1 MSDILESAREHFKSK
16 DIKRIEIPEWET
28 KDGKPSVIYATPLTL
43 AEKRRLT
50 RDTRPDDVT
59 LFANVLILKAE
70 DDKGNKIYKLD
81 DKHSLLHT
89 ADPDVVMRVA
99 NQILDVIPVEDW
111 EKKNQV

>member
-1 MSDILESAREHFKSK
+1 MSDILESAKEHFNKK

-28 KDGKPSVIYATPLTL
+28 KDGKPFVIYAKPLTL

-50 RDTRPDDVT
+50 RDTKPDDVT

-70 DDKGNKIYKLD
+70 DDKGNKIFKID
-81 DKHSLLHT
+81 DKHSLLHSS
-89 ADPDVVMRVA
+89 DPDVVMRIA